1 MERKRAAMEEDNTL
15 QLIPIIYSP
24 TVALRRIMEKVIH
37 FDVFSSLGA
46 PQSGETNTKQSEK
59 NGKGL
64 N

>member
-46 PQSGETNTKQSEK
+46 PQSGETNT
-59 NGKGL
+59 
-64 N
+64 